1 MVVFSGLALY
11 PFPIFFGETHML
23 NRRTIL
29 STAAMATVPL
39 ALPELAFAQSQKNT
53 LVLAMALEPPGLDP
67 TAGAASAIAEITL
80 YNIYET
86 LTKVNANG
94 TVSPLLAEGW
104 EVSPD
109 LRTYTFKLRKGV
121 KFQNGEPF
129 NAQAVK
135 FSFERAGAEKS
146 TNKDKRTFASMER
159 VAAMDEHT
167 LVIINKELDPD
178 FLFLMGQ
185 ATAVIVEPKSADGN
199 ATAPV
204 GTGPYKLERWARG
217 SSVSLTQWDGY
228 RNAKAI
234 AIKRAT
240 FRFIADPAAQVAAL
254 LAGDVDAFP
263 RVTPRSVPQF
273 KSNARFQVLVA
284 GSRAKT
290 ILAINNKKKPLD
302 DVRVRRAIA
311 AAIDRKAVIE
321 GAGDGYGAPIGSHY
335 VPGAFG
341 YVDTNGVNPFNPEK
355 AKALLKEAGIT
366 TPLELT
372 LTLPPPPYARQ
383 GGEVIAAMLA
393 KVGIVAKLQNV
404 EWAQWLSGT
413 YGAKNYDLTIISHV
427 EPFDLGNFAKPG
439 YYWNY
444 ESAKFNDLYT
454 QYKTAPREADR
465 KKLVGDIQQLI
476 AADCVHGFL
485 YQPQWVTV
493 ANKRIKGLW
502 TDMPLFVNDLS
513 ALSWA

>member
-1 MVVFSGLALY
+1 M
-11 PFPIFFGETHML
+11 MK
-23 NRRTIL
+23 RRTVL
-29 STAAMATVPL
+29 THSATVAAWASVPL
-39 ALPELAFAQSQKNT
+39 AVSQGALAQGRKDSV
-53 LVLAMALEPPGLDP
+53 VLAMALEPPGLDP
-67 TAGAASAIAEITL
+67 TAGAASAIAEITQ

-86 LTKVNANG
+86 LTKVNSDG
-94 TVSPLLAEGW
+94 SVTPLLAESW

-109 LRTYTFKLRKGV
+109 LRTYTFRLRKGV

-146 TNKDKRTFASMER
+146 TNKDKRTFSSMET
-159 VAAMDEHT
+159 VQAVDDHT
-167 LVIINKELDPD
+167 VVVVNKELDPD

-185 ATAVIVEPKSADGN
+185 ATAIIVEPKSADTN
-199 ATAPV
+199 ATKPI
-204 GTGPYKLERWARG
+204 GTGPYKLDNWSKG
-217 SSVSLTQWDGY
+217 SSVALGKWDGF
-228 RNAKAI
+228 RNAANVK
-234 AIKRAT
+234 IKKAT
-240 FRFIADPAAQVAAL
+240 FRFISDPAAQVAAL

-273 KSNARFQVLVA
+273 KDNPKFQVIVS

-290 ILAINNKKKPLD
+290 IMAINNKKKPLD

-311 AAIDRKAVIE
+311 AAIDRKAVIQ

-341 YVDTNGVNPFNPEK
+341 YVDTTGVNPYNPEK
-355 AKALLKEAGIT
+355 AKALLKEAGVT
-366 TPLELT
+366 TPLELS

-383 GGEVIAAMLA
+383 GGEVIASQLA
-393 KVGIVAKLQNV
+393 KVGINLKLQNV

-413 YGAKNYDLTIISHV
+413 YGNKNYDLTIISHV

-444 ESAKFNDLYT
+444 ESPKFNDLYNK
-454 QYKTAPREADR
+454 YKTSPREADR
-465 KKLVGDIQQLI
+465 KKLVADIQRLLAEDSV
-476 AADCVHGFL
+476 AAWL

-493 ANKRIKGLW
+493 ANKNIKGLW
-502 TDMPLFVNDLS
+502 KDMPLFVNDLA